1 MSDTKFPEE
10 VQQTVSD
17 VEEKVKEEVLETK
30 EPAAAEEKAP
40 EAAPDA
46 QPAEEKAPEAEK
58 SESLADKTLAELSE
72 MFQSLKDG
80 ADSMLRS
87 KEAENIKSAFYKLLG
102 KLKSE
107 NPETPAGIT
116 NPFEAVEENFKA
128 IYADYKKERAE
139 YNREQD
145 AKREENLAAKKQ
157 IIEDLKAIV
166 ENNED
171 ASASFPAF
179 REIQNRWREAG
190 PVPVTA
196 YRDINDTYQF
206 YVEKFYDMV
215 KISRDLRDLDF
226 QKNLEAKQ
234 QFCEAAEKLSENE
247 NVVSAF
253 HELQKLH
260 EQWKEFGPVAKEF
273 RDDIWNRFKA
283 ATAVINK
290 RYQAHF
296 ETQKE
301 EQVANLAAKQA
312 LCEQVEAIAEKE
324 ISSSSEWN
332 ELSRKIEEIQAEWR
346 KIGFATRKEN
356 QKIYDRF
363 RAACDRFYAR
373 KREYYNEFKDSMN
386 SNLEKKMAI
395 IEEAEA
401 LKSSTEWK
409 KATDKFIELQKQ
421 WKEIGAVPRKK
432 SEQIWKRFRA
442 ACDEF
447 FAERD
452 KQAKPANDFYG
463 NLKAKRAL
471 IDEIRA
477 YEPAGD
483 EAADAEAYKGFSE
496 RWQQIGHVPFKD
508 KDEVNDAYRSAIR
521 EKFPRSSAS
530 SPRSGSRPGR
540 APRSEKD
547 ILMDK
552 YRALQQDITTYENN
566 IGFFAASK
574 NSEPLIKQMQER
586 IEQAKAELKELE
598 EKIRRSEEGEAE

>member
-72 MFQSLKDG
+72 MFQSLKEG

-234 QFCEAAEKLSENE
+234 QFCEAAEQLSENE

-386 SNLEKKMAI
+386 SNLAKKMAI

-521 EKFPRSSAS
+521 EKFPRTSAS

>member
-72 MFQSLKDG
+72 MFQSLKEG

-373 KREYYNEFKDSMN
+373 KREYYNEFKESMN
-386 SNLEKKMAI
+386 SNLAKKMAI

-521 EKFPRSSAS
+521 EKFPRTSAS

>member
-40 EAAPDA
+40 EAAPEA

>member
-1 MSDTKFPEE
+1 MSETNIPEE
-10 VQQTVSD
+10 ALKAVSD
-17 VEEKVKEEVLETK
+17 VEAKEEQAAVEAT
-30 EPAAAEEKAP
+30 PAAEEPKVEEP
-40 EAAPDA
+40 RVEEPVAAEP
-46 QPAEEKAPEAEK
+46 PAEEEAKAEN
-58 SESLADKTLAELSE
+58 LADKTLAELSE
-72 MFQSLKDG
+72 MFRSLKEA
-80 ADSMLRS
+80 ADSMMRS

-107 NPETPAGIT
+107 NPEAENSLS

-128 IYADYKKERAE
+128 VYADYKKERAE
-139 YNREQD
+139 FNRQQD

-157 IIEDLKAIV
+157 IIEELKALV
-166 ENNED
+166 ENDED

-179 REIQNRWREAG
+179 RELQNRWREAG

-226 QKNLEAKQ
+226 QKNLEAKEK
-234 QFCEAAEKLSENE
+234 FCEIAEKLAENE
-247 NVVSAF
+247 NVVNAF

-260 EQWKEFGPVAKEF
+260 EQWKEFGPVAKEK
-273 RDDIWNRFKA
+273 REDIWNRFKA

-296 ETQKE
+296 ESQKE

-312 LCEQVEAIAEKE
+312 LCEQVEEIAEKE
-324 ISSSSEWN
+324 INSSSEWN
-332 ELSRKIEEIQAEWR
+332 DLSRKIEEIQTEWR

-363 RAACDRFYAR
+363 RAACDKFFGR
-373 KREYYNEFKDSMN
+373 KRDYYNQFKDSMN
-386 SNLEKKMAI
+386 SNLDKKMSI
-395 IEEAEA
+395 IEKAEA

-409 KATDKFIELQKQ
+409 KATDQFIELQKE

-452 KQAKPANDFYG
+452 KHAKPENDFYG
-463 NLKAKRAL
+463 NLKAKKRIIEEIQAYVPSDDETANSDAL
-471 IDEIRA
+471 RDFNA
-477 YEPAGD
+477 
-483 EAADAEAYKGFSE
+483 
-496 RWQQIGHVPFKD
+496 RWQEIGHVPFKE
-508 KDEVNDAYRSAIR
+508 KDAVNDAFRSAIR
-521 EKFPRSSAS
+521 EKFPLQHASQRQSA
-530 SPRSGSRPGR
+530 RPGR
-540 APRSEKD
+540 APRTERE

-552 YRALQQDITTYENN
+552 YRTLQQDITTYENN
-566 IGFFAASK
+566 IGFFSASK

-598 EKIRRSEEGEAE
+598 AKIRKAEEGEAE

>member
-1 MSDTKFPEE
+1 MSETNIPEE
-10 VQQTVSD
+10 ALKAVSD
-17 VEEKVKEEVLETK
+17 VEAKEEQAAVEATPAAEEPK
-30 EPAAAEEKAP
+30 VEEPRVEEPAAAEP
-40 EAAPDA
+40 
-46 QPAEEKAPEAEK
+46 PAEEEAKAEN
-58 SESLADKTLAELSE
+58 LADKTLAELSE
-72 MFQSLKDG
+72 MFRSLKEA
-80 ADSMLRS
+80 ADSMMRS

-107 NPETPAGIT
+107 NPEAENSLS

-128 IYADYKKERAE
+128 VYADYKKERAE
-139 YNREQD
+139 FNRQQD

-157 IIEDLKAIV
+157 IIEELKALV
-166 ENNED
+166 ENDED

-179 REIQNRWREAG
+179 RELQNRWREAG

-226 QKNLEAKQ
+226 QKNLEAKEK
-234 QFCEAAEKLSENE
+234 FCEIAEKLAENE
-247 NVVSAF
+247 NVVNAF

-260 EQWKEFGPVAKEF
+260 EQWKEFGPVAKEK
-273 RDDIWNRFKA
+273 REDIWNRFKA

-296 ETQKE
+296 ESQKE

-312 LCEQVEAIAEKE
+312 LCEQVEEIAEKE
-324 ISSSSEWN
+324 INSSSEWN
-332 ELSRKIEEIQAEWR
+332 DLSRKIEEIQTEWR

-363 RAACDRFYAR
+363 RAACDKFFGR
-373 KREYYNEFKDSMN
+373 KRDYYNQFKDSMN
-386 SNLEKKMAI
+386 SNLDKKMSI
-395 IEEAEA
+395 IEKAEA

-409 KATDKFIELQKQ
+409 KATDQFIELQKE

-452 KQAKPANDFYG
+452 KHAKPENDFYG
-463 NLKAKRAL
+463 NLKAKKRIIEEIQAYVPSD
-471 IDEIRA
+471 DETA
-477 YEPAGD
+477 N
-483 EAADAEAYKGFSE
+483 ADALRDFNA
-496 RWQQIGHVPFKD
+496 RWQEIGHVPFKE
-508 KDEVNDAYRSAIR
+508 KDAVNDAFRSAIR
-521 EKFPRSSAS
+521 EKFPLQHASQRQSA
-530 SPRSGSRPGR
+530 RPGR
-540 APRSEKD
+540 APRTERE

-552 YRALQQDITTYENN
+552 YRTLQQDITTYENN
-566 IGFFAASK
+566 IGFFSASK

-598 EKIRRSEEGEAE
+598 AKIRKAEEGEAE

>member
-72 MFQSLKDG
+72 MFQSLKEG

-386 SNLEKKMAI
+386 SNLAKKMAI

-521 EKFPRSSAS
+521 EKFPRTSAS

>member
-1 MSDTKFPEE
+1 MSETNIPEE
-10 VQQTVSD
+10 ALKAVSD
-17 VEEKVKEEVLETK
+17 VEAKEEQAAVEAT
-30 EPAAAEEKAP
+30 PAAEEPKVEEP
-40 EAAPDA
+40 RVEEPVAAEP
-46 QPAEEKAPEAEK
+46 PAEEEAKAEN
-58 SESLADKTLAELSE
+58 LADKTLAELSE
-72 MFQSLKDG
+72 MFRSLKEA
-80 ADSMLRS
+80 ADSMMRS

-107 NPETPAGIT
+107 NPEAENSLS

-128 IYADYKKERAE
+128 VYADYKKERAE
-139 YNREQD
+139 FNRQQD

-157 IIEDLKAIV
+157 IIEELKALV
-166 ENNED
+166 ENDED

-179 REIQNRWREAG
+179 RELQNRWREAG

-226 QKNLEAKQ
+226 QKNLEAKEK
-234 QFCEAAEKLSENE
+234 FCEIAEKLAENE
-247 NVVSAF
+247 NVVNAF

-260 EQWKEFGPVAKEF
+260 EQWKEFGPVAKEK
-273 RDDIWNRFKA
+273 REDIWNRFKA

-296 ETQKE
+296 ESQKE

-312 LCEQVEAIAEKE
+312 LCEQVEEIAEKE
-324 ISSSSEWN
+324 INSSSEWN
-332 ELSRKIEEIQAEWR
+332 DLSRKIEEIQTEWR

-356 QKIYDRF
+356 QKVYDRF
-363 RAACDRFYAR
+363 RAACDKFFGR
-373 KREYYNEFKDSMN
+373 KRDYYNQFKDSMN
-386 SNLEKKMAI
+386 SNLDKKMSI
-395 IEEAEA
+395 IEKAEA

-409 KATDKFIELQKQ
+409 KATDQFIELQKE

-452 KQAKPANDFYG
+452 KHAKPENDFYG
-463 NLKAKRAL
+463 NLKAKKRIIEEIQAYVPSD
-471 IDEIRA
+471 DETA
-477 YEPAGD
+477 N
-483 EAADAEAYKGFSE
+483 ADALREFNA
-496 RWQQIGHVPFKD
+496 RWQEIGHVPFKE
-508 KDEVNDAYRSAIR
+508 KDAVNDAFRSAIR
-521 EKFPRSSAS
+521 EKFPLQHASQRQSA
-530 SPRSGSRPGR
+530 RPGR
-540 APRSEKD
+540 APRTERE

-552 YRALQQDITTYENN
+552 YRTLQQDITTYENN
-566 IGFFAASK
+566 IGFFSASK

-598 EKIRRSEEGEAE
+598 AKIRKAEEGEAE

>member
-58 SESLADKTLAELSE
+58 SENLADKTLAELSE

-483 EAADAEAYKGFSE
+483 EAADAEACKGFSE

-508 KDEVNDAYRSAIR
+508 KDEVNDAYRAAIR

-530 SPRSGSRPGR
+530 SPRSVSRPGR